1 MSGTTPQQ
9 ARQHKC
15 MIIQQ
20 SDTPSPQ
27 IASQLNWPN
36 KITLIRIFLV
46 PILLVLLMSPH
57 GWYPI
62 IAATIFV
69 IAAFTDW
76 LDGHL
81 ARTTNQITRLGQL
94 LDPIAD
100 KLLVT
105 AALVSLVG
113 RQQVPAWMVV
123 IILCRELTITGLRAL
138 AADRGV
144 IIAAEVYGKYKMVFL
159 IIGTLLLMLNV
170 PLLYVPGMVALYI
183 GMLLGVISGMDYLR
197 KYLAKVL

>member
-1 MSGTTPQQ
+1 MPMMFQPPNTSASQG
-9 ARQHKC
+9 
-15 MIIQQ
+15 
-20 SDTPSPQ
+20 S
-27 IASQLNWPN
+27 SQLNWPN
-36 KITLIRIFLV
+36 TLTLLRIFLV
-46 PILLVLLMSPH
+46 PILLVFLISPH

-69 IAAFTDW
+69 FAAFTDW

-113 RQQVPAWMVV
+113 RQQVPAWVV
-123 IILCRELTITGLRAL
+123 AILLCRELAITGLRTL
-138 AADRGV
+138 AADQRI
-144 IIAAEVYGKYKMVFL
+144 IIAAATSGKYKMVFL
-159 IIGTLLLMLNV
+159 IIGALLLMLNL
-170 PLLYVPGMVALYI
+170 PSFHAPGMAALYI
-183 GMLLGVISGMDYLR
+183 GLILSVASGIDYMR
-197 KYLAKVL
+197 KYLARLL

>member
-1 MSGTTPQQ
+1 MSKMFQQPNAPVPQG
-9 ARQHKC
+9 
-15 MIIQQ
+15 
-20 SDTPSPQ
+20 S
-27 IASQLNWPN
+27 SQLNWPN
-36 KITLIRIFLV
+36 TLTLLRIFLV
-46 PILLVLLMSPH
+46 PILLVFLLSPH

-62 IAATIFV
+62 IAAVIFG

-113 RQQVPAWMVV
+113 RQQVPAWVV
-123 IILCRELTITGLRAL
+123 AVILCRELAITGLRAL
-138 AADRGV
+138 AADQRI
-144 IIAAEVYGKYKMVFL
+144 IIASETFGKYKMVCL
-159 IIGTLLLMLNV
+159 IIGSLLLMLNF
-170 PLLYVPGMVALYI
+170 PPIYLPGMIALYI
-183 GMLLGVISGMDYLR
+183 GMILSVVSGIDYMR
-197 KYLAKVL
+197 KYLAKIL